1 MSRCEVMSG
10 ECVQGTM
17 GTRASVPLW
26 KMGLM
31 ATPVLKLQRP
41 NENHHLLKLVPRP
54 SLSYIMPP
62 FPVEDCYLYF
72 PGGEIEA
79 VVHSNPS
86 SGMI

>member
-1 MSRCEVMSG
+1 MYKGLWGPEP
-10 ECVQGTM
+10 QF
-17 GTRASVPLW
+17 PLW

-72 PGGEIEA
+72 PRGEIEA

-86 SGMI
+86 SAII